1 MAIEKEFWEENVLK
15 DVLPDPDGSY
25 VCGKFLD
32 EKYKN
37 VNDDTVNLSYVKD
50 SDNLLNRY
58 EEIKSDI
65 KDLEKEKNIIEQIF
79 KEELKEAQRGT
90 VGDRVVT
97 WKAQERVSIDSKKL
111 KEELPEIAEKYS
123 KKSSYRV
130 FKIK

>member
-1 MAIEKEFWEENVLK
+1 MK
-15 DVLPDPDGSY
+15 DV
-25 VCGKFLD
+25 
-32 EKYKN
+32 E
-37 VNDDTVNLSYVKD
+37 NLFS
-50 SDNLLNRY
+50 RY
-58 EEIKSDI
+58 DEIKSDI
-65 KDLEKEKNIIEQIF
+65 KDLEKEKGVIEQIL
-79 KEELKEAQRGT
+79 KEEMKEAQRGT